1 MENLAILNI
10 SQRVIAGASFPVE
23 ETPED
28 RVSWQKLQQP
38 EGSLFQLLLGTIL
51 SIRPMTRCFVPRVSR
66 ARTMKRFS
74 NSF

>member
-10 SQRVIAGASFPVE
+10 SQRVIAGTSFPVE

-28 RVSWQKLQQP
+28 RISWQKLQQP
-38 EGSLFQLLLGTIL
+38 GGQLFRHLLGTIL
-51 SIRPMTRCFVPRVSR
+51 SIRLMTKCFGAPVSR
-66 ARTMKRFS
+66 ASTIKRCS